1 MQGPV
6 AYVHPV
12 VTEIYSIHH
21 QAVQSFAERVNC
33 ADHDSLPK
41 SREPSTRTM
50 LQIRQEECDFQHKTV
65 VSVGLSALT
74 PASVSPQ
81 MC

>member
-50 LQIRQEECDFQHKTV
+50 LQIRQEGCCKSGKKNVISSTKQSFL
-65 VSVGLSALT
+65 SVFRR
-74 PASVSPQ
+74 
-81 MC
+81 